1 MPLDRIEAMFG
12 FDDFHEIPARF
23 VAMLPS
29 LNVPVALYLIDVP
42 FAILAPARVTAMD
55 TRWAV
60 DTVRVVEPLT
70 DPDAAVMVA
79 VPFATLVARP
89 WPLMVATAAEEEV
102 QSTELVMSCVLE
114 SLKVP
119 VAENCF
125 VVPTAMLEF
134 AGVTAIDTSVAAV
147 TVSDAVP
154 LTDPDVAVIVV
165 VPALTPDASPPEL
178 TLATELDNE
187 FHVTD
192 VNSCVLPSSKLPTAL
207 NCCWVPTAIDGVA
220 GLTEI
225 EVKFAATTV
234 SVEVSVNE
242 PTVAVIVV
250 CPAAT
255 VVATPELA
263 IVATAVDD
271 EVHVTPVVRSELE
284 PSL

>member
-1 MPLDRIEAMFG
+1 
-12 FDDFHEIPARF
+12 
-23 VAMLPS
+23 
-29 LNVPVALYLIDVP
+29 
-42 FAILAPARVTAMD
+42 
-55 TRWAV
+55 
-60 DTVRVVEPLT
+60 
-70 DPDAAVMVA
+70 
-79 VPFATLVARP
+79 
-89 WPLMVATAAEEEV
+89 
-102 QSTELVMSCVLE
+102 
-114 SLKVP
+114 
-119 VAENCF
+119 
-125 VVPTAMLEF
+125 MLEL

-187 FHVTD
+187 LHVTD

-207 NCCWVPTAIDGVA
+207 NCCCVPTAIEFEA

-263 IVATAVDD
+263 IVATEVEED
-271 EVHVTPVVRSELE
+271 VHVTPVVRSELE